1 MSRLTDLNQAL
12 RRQSSRTLWIPELAT
27 AGGALGQCLARNDA
41 ARDSHSTPATA
52 VRPSTSLR
60 ALLDVLVQPVMR
72 AIRRRRTARALMQL
86 DAHLLADIG
95 IERNEIDEL
104 VARVVKEKA
113 KAAQSRFAPRIA
125 PRFGFLAA
133 LRWGWQRQAAIAAM
147 QRLPD
152 WSLSDIGIERG
163 RIPQAVDGL
172 MARDE
177 VTPVARPEPV
187 VMPLPAVP
195 ARAAAPAHKA
205 AA

>member
-60 ALLDVLVQPVMR
+60 ALLDVLEQPVIR